1 MDHSSVNTSDA
12 KQNPLQE
19 SLDGEQES
27 SSPEMVAT
35 INPAYSKPSQI
46 ARMLNNNPS
55 PSNILSLQRTVGNR
69 VVQRLLHPPKVQRA
83 DEEQPAAKEGTLPD
97 MQLEEDTKQLKGP
110 EEEHK
115 EDGTTPKTGRAATA
129 GDDSSSPGT
138 FQISVGNLG
147 VEFNN
152 PQVDISS
159 NSGAKDAVESG
170 TVGTEWTNPGTKTVS
185 PFGSESFIPGYKNLK
200 WKAGDDKAKPSFKVD
215 FTLSVDCP
223 WGVNGGGKTDVPS
236 ATDGVV
242 TAEPH
247 AASGKKVY
255 EQIVADLTPALNE
268 KSWRAPRQY
277 FWSKAICARHETYHS
292 TDDKAWVET
301 TGKKLVTDYLNTQ
314 SVSAAKTEDDLKVH
328 LTKAMKDLGTANFAF
343 YTGGAS
349 SYYSYAG
356 EERAFGDGKAPYLQ
370 LAKEVGEQG
379 AKLEAAKA
387 PTPAKGTP

>member
-1 MDHSSVNTSDA
+1 MGHSPITTDD
-12 KQNPLQE
+12 KQNSLQE
-19 SLDGEQES
+19 GLDGERES
-27 SSPEMVAT
+27 SSPEMLAT
-35 INPAYSKPSQI
+35 IHPAYSKPSQI
-46 ARMLNNNPS
+46 ARMLSHNPS

-69 VVQRLLHPPKVQRA
+69 VVQRLLHPPEVARA
-83 DEEQPAAKEGTLPD
+83 EEEETVKEGTLPD
-97 MQLEEDTKQLKGP
+97 MQLDEVPEQLKGP

-115 EDGTTPKTGRAATA
+115 EDSTNPTTGRAATA
-129 GDDSSSPGT
+129 ADGSSSPGPL
-138 FQISVGNLG
+138 QLSVGNMG

-152 PQVDISS
+152 PQVDLKS

-185 PFGSESFIPGYKNLK
+185 PFGSESFIPGFKNLK
-200 WKAGDDKAKPSFKVD
+200 WKAGEDKAKPSFKVD

-301 TGKKLVTDYLNTQ
+301 TGKKLVTDYLNSKT
-314 SVSAAKTEDDLKVH
+314 VSADKTEDDLKVH

-349 SYYSYAG
+349 SYFSYAG
-356 EERAFGDGKAPYLQ
+356 EERAFGDGKAPYQQ

-379 AKLEAAKA
+379 AKLEAAKTPA
-387 PTPAKGTP
+387 PAKGTP